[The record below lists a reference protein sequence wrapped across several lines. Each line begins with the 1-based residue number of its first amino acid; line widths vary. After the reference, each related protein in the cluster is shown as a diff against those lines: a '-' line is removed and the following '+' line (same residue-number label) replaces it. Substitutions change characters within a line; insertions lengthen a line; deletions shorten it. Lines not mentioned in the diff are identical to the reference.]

1 MESSIDS
8 DNEVAR
14 LKRKLESEYEL
25 TCERL
30 KFGKYDLDLY
40 RPADPNVIMDDEML
54 EKTYAEM
61 QWQPYWAQAW
71 EASNGLCEFLASK
84 DLSDLRVLD
93 LGCGLGITTALLLAA
108 GANVIAGDNAPPAL
122 EFTRLNTWPWRDRCE
137 ICTVDWNKSV
147 IETPFDLIIGSDIL
161 YDRADIVPLD
171 QFFRQHLNRG
181 GYVILADP
189 SRAMTREFLDKFAE
203 LGWNQTTTM
212 IELKQTKFPS
222 RIVEMRP

>member
-8 DNEVAR
+8 DIEVAR

-25 TCERL
+25 TCDRFV
-30 KFGKYDLDLY
+30 FGSYEFDLY
-40 RPADPNVIMDDEML
+40 RPQDPNAIMDDEVV
-54 EKTYAEM
+54 EQTYAEM
-61 QWQPYWAQAW
+61 RWQPYWAQAW
-71 EASNGLCEFLASK
+71 EAGNGLCEFLASIN
-84 DLSDLRVLD
+84 LLGLQVLD
-93 LGCGLGITTALLLAA
+93 LGCGLGMTTALLLAA

-122 EFTRLNTWPWRDRCE
+122 EFTRLNTWLWRDRCD
-137 ICTVDWNKSV
+137 IRTVDWNKSV

-171 QFFRQHLNRG
+171 RFFRQHLNRDG
-181 GYVILADP
+181 QVILADP

-203 LGWNQTTTM
+203 LGWKQTTTM
-212 IELKQTKFPS
+212 IELEQTKFPS

>member
-1 MESSIDS
+1 
-8 DNEVAR
+8 
-14 LKRKLESEYEL
+14 
-25 TCERL
+25 
-30 KFGKYDLDLY
+30 
-40 RPADPNVIMDDEML
+40 MDDEML

-61 QWQPYWAQAW
+61 QWQPDWAQAW
-71 EASNGLCEFLASK
+71 EASNGLCEFLAEK
-84 DLSDLRVLD
+84 DLSGLRVLD

-108 GANVIAGDNAPPAL
+108 GANVISGDNAPPAL
-122 EFTRLNTWPWRDRCE
+122 EFTKLNTWRWRERCD
-137 ICTVDWNKSV
+137 IRTIDWNKSV

-171 QFFRQHLNRG
+171 RFFRRHLTPG

-203 LGWNQTTTM
+203 LGWKQTTTM